1 MFLGD
6 NTVDKTNNN
15 TVVSTNNTN
24 NTAATTQSITN
35 NNNNYGLLYYCGM
48 KSTKHIGELKRIS
61 YPSLQL
67 LRWLITHE
75 VIIEELE
82 RDNFFYTRFI
92 QLPLSKLKLIDLPK
106 HIIAYNSQ
114 SKKSIFSSNSSN
126 SSSNNNKSSSNDD
139 SCFVLLTI
147 ILNDYRTPEG
157 KSNSI
162 EVDDLL
168 NYNDICHK
176 KYDEWQDANKTN
188 EVDFYDIYVYIEIL
202 EFIYICMCV
211 IIRIHVECMCICCC
225 CN

>member
-6 NTVDKTNNN
+6 NTVDKTKNN
-15 TVVSTNNTN
+15 TVSTNNTD
-24 NTAATTQSITN
+24 NTPATTQSIT

-82 RDNFFYTRFI
+82 RGNFFYTRFV

-106 HIIAYNSQ
+106 HITAYNSQ
-114 SKKSIFSSNSSN
+114 SKKSIFSSNKN
-126 SSSNNNKSSSNDD
+126 NSNNNKSSSNDD

-188 EVDFYDIYVYIEIL
+188 EVDK
-202 EFIYICMCV
+202 
-211 IIRIHVECMCICCC
+211 
-225 CN
+225 

>member
-6 NTVDKTNNN
+6 NTIDKTNNN
-15 TVVSTNNTN
+15 TVVSTNNKVTN
-24 NTAATTQSITN
+24 NTATTTQSITN
-35 NNNNYGLLYYCGM
+35 NNNNYGLLHYCGM

-61 YPSLQL
+61 YPLLQL

-82 RDNFFYTRFI
+82 RGNFFYTRFV

-114 SKKSIFSSNSSN
+114 SKKSIFSS
-126 SSSNNNKSSSNDD
+126 SSNNSNNNKKSSSNDD

-188 EVDFYDIYVYIEIL
+188 EVDFYNIYVYMKMHEY
-202 EFIYICMCV
+202 IYV
-211 IIRIHVECMCICCC
+211 YV
-225 CN
+225 

>member
-1 MFLGD
+1 LFLGD
-6 NTVDKTNNN
+6 NTIDKTNNN

-24 NTAATTQSITN
+24 NNIVATTTQLIITNN

-61 YPSLQL
+61 YPTLQL
-67 LRWLITHE
+67 LRWLITYE

-82 RDNFFYTRFI
+82 RGNFFYTRFV
-92 QLPLSKLKLIDLPK
+92 QLPLSKLKLIDIPK

-114 SKKSIFSSNSSN
+114 SKKSIFSSSSN
-126 SSSNNNKSSSNDD
+126 NNNNKSSSNDD

-188 EVDFYDIYVYIEIL
+188 EVDIYNIFIEMHV
-202 EFIYICMCV
+202 YICMC
-211 IIRIHVECMCICCC
+211 E
-225 CN
+225 